1 LPEVQQRERQA
12 RAVARGDDGQSAAMI
27 YSLIGTAK
35 LNDLDPFRYLHA
47 VIERINDHPVNA
59 VDQLLPWNIE
69 LAGGQAD

>member
-1 LPEVQQRERQA
+1 
-12 RAVARGDDGQSAAMI
+12 MI

-59 VDQLLPWNIE
+59 VDQLLPWNID